1 MRIAFYARTFAHRTR
16 NFGMKTG
23 TLLLFALAFASPVF
37 AQDRPR
43 LETNQ
48 QYIEELYR
56 GMQAPVGERKEML
69 RLVLQTLPDRVNV
82 YPTENYYYFGF
93 YSGGVRYAGNLRL
106 DASDRD
112 KGKLHFAYF
121 IENTEWRPESAVNYA
136 AMDIADGVK
145 VEKLERFLYRVT
157 FGDRSVLFELN
168 DLSAV
173 HPPQNA
179 LDPDEQFIG
188 PVFDESGIRFFLVF
202 NTKLDLFLYILD
214 ETVPVPDQ
222 LNRSKVTD
230 RIEIGART
238 GFAYY
243 RDLKRERRILIG
255 VYEGNT
261 LANNYFDGP
270 FDQLPD
276 NFIEGDD
283 LLKVILRV
291 APHLKG
297 TIDRFG
303 GSLDG
308 SERFLI
314 APYMAYRREDELLR
328 AHRCASSPQGK
339 GPRYYECFL
348 LDQEPPPPAGKQKA
362 PPRGKGAPK

>member
-1 MRIAFYARTFAHRTR
+1 
-16 NFGMKTG
+16 MKACKH
-23 TLLLFALAFASPVF
+23 LLLFALLFTSPAP
-37 AQDRPR
+37 AQERPK
-43 LETNQ
+43 LQTNQ
-48 QYIEELYR
+48 EYVEELNR
-56 GMQAPVGERKEML
+56 NAVAPVGDKKEML
-69 RLVLQTLPDRVNV
+69 AFVLRTLPDRVKI

-93 YSGGVRYAGNLRL
+93 YSGGVRYAGNIRL

-112 KGKLHFAYF
+112 KGKLHFAYY
-121 IENTEWRPESAVNYA
+121 IDNVAWRPEPAVTYA
-136 AMDIADGVK
+136 VMDIADGVR
-145 VEKLERFLYRVT
+145 VEQAERFLYSVT
-157 FGDRSVLFELN
+157 LGDRSVLFELN

-173 HPPQNA
+173 RPPEQA
-179 LDPDEQFIG
+179 LDPDERFIG

-202 NTKLDLFLYILD
+202 NPKLDLFLYILD

-222 LNRSKVTD
+222 LTRSKATD
-230 RIEIGART
+230 RIEIGTRT

-243 RDLKRERRILIG
+243 RDLKRERKILIG
-255 VYEGNT
+255 VYEENT

-276 NFIEGDD
+276 NFIEGDE
-283 LLKVILRV
+283 LLKAILQV
-291 APHLKG
+291 APNLKG

-303 GSLDG
+303 GSIDG

-314 APYMAYRREDELLR
+314 APYMSYRSEDELMR
-328 AHRCASSPQGK
+328 AHRCATGPQGK

-348 LDQEPPPPAGKQKA
+348 LDEEPQPPAGKTKT